1 MKREAGEE
9 IDFPLMPT
17 FVGSP
22 ESVKI
27 QLFVSEM
34 ALNMALV
41 TLYENG
47 GLIKGTRVSSTYV
60 KTFLPNFEEVYGKQ
74 TDVFMLMEALS
85 APQIMISE
93 SISSASIE
101 GNLRLLN
108 PFNEEFE
115 AVYMRFSIQASIQF
129 ELLEDFTLVAALQD
143 AKINVSEF

>member
-1 MKREAGEE
+1 
-9 IDFPLMPT
+9 
-17 FVGSP
+17 
-22 ESVKI
+22 
-27 QLFVSEM
+27 
-34 ALNMALV
+34 
-41 TLYENG
+41 
-47 GLIKGTRVSSTYV
+47 
-60 KTFLPNFEEVYGKQ
+60 
-74 TDVFMLMEALS
+74 MLMEALS